1 MNMMTLNQILEKE
14 MSDGRD
20 FSFAW
25 RIFLDRFYGASAS
38 IKLFMIQ
45 DAPICL
51 VDHRHLAYCAAG
63 VHKLSRE
70 NGLVLPDW
78 VSDASFILDEPYFP
92 GANTDLLKLV
102 CLVESPPEFKMRNIF
117 TTENVLSRT

>member
-1 MNMMTLNQILEKE
+1 MTLDRILDKE
-14 MSDGRD
+14 LSEGRN

-25 RIFLDRFYGASAS
+25 RMFLDQFYSS
-38 IKLFMIQ
+38 TNEQMSLLVQSVPK
-45 DAPICL
+45 CL
-51 VDHRHLAYCAAG
+51 DDPRQLAYCAAG

-70 NGLVLPDW
+70 YQLDVPDW
-78 VSDASFILDEPYFP
+78 VKDKSLVLDEPYFP
-92 GANTDLLKLV
+92 GATTDLLKLV